1 MFQQVSGGAKDSS
14 KMDFIIIL
22 ALVLLIIFIRR
33 LSELF
38 AAFASPFNIIAQVFL
53 FGAIVAGLLM
63 LYERRLC
70 SYRYSIVYDPSP
82 KTDEEGNVISAPI
95 TWKKGTF
102 LFERMVAVKGKVIEA
117 VQPEEFVK
125 LIKPEKPCTD
135 ENGNAVAIPISRQS
149 KLTNLP
155 AKKAY
160 KLIFR
165 RSGRL
170 YSIDFS
176 PDEEFLCY
184 VEKAMQPEAQAEQ
197 A

>member
-1 MFQQVSGGAKDSS
+1 M
-14 KMDFIIIL
+14 
-22 ALVLLIIFIRR
+22 
-33 LSELF
+33 
-38 AAFASPFNIIAQVFL
+38 
-53 FGAIVAGLLM
+53 
-63 LYERRLC
+63 
-70 SYRYSIVYDPSP
+70 
-82 KTDEEGNVISAPI
+82 
-95 TWKKGTF
+95 KKGTF

-125 LIKPEKPCTD
+125 LIEPEKPCTD